1 MPTFNPPLGRETTVP
16 ITPEDHDRFV
26 HLSFSLSFEIG
37 EDASGS
43 WELWTDI
50 PDVDGAGQ
58 LITGPGEW
66 RAVPFISPTSLN
78 TVDSEDQAK
87 DDASKKEG
95 FVITI
100 PPAPVT
106 SAPPPTDP
114 TLIAKMVVPAHNA
127 SYAYTHRRVMK
138 SGETRWLGNGGDNGV
153 VRVVQCEAIT
163 KHVERK
169 EWKGVGIEL
178 SEDR

>member
-26 HLSFSLSFEIG
+26 HLSFSLTFEIG

-50 PDVDGAGQ
+50 PDVNDDGQ

-66 RAVPFISPTSLN
+66 RAVPFLSPPSLN
-78 TVDSEDQAK
+78 TATEAAAEDAT
-87 DDASKKEG
+87 KKEG

-100 PPAPVT
+100 PAAPIASV
-106 SAPPPTDP
+106 PLPLNH
-114 TLIAKMVVPAHNA
+114 TLIARMVVPAHNA
-127 SYAYTHRRVMK
+127 SYAYTHRRVME

-153 VRVVQCEAIT
+153 VRIIQCEAIE

-178 SEDR
+178 HEDR